1 MSLLLAFIIDLILG
15 DPYWLPHPIRYIGKL
30 ISTLESKLLKTED
43 SPENQKAKGVILTLV
58 TVGTVFAF
66 YFAVVNIGR
75 LIHPRVAFWLEVLI
89 FYQML
94 ATRCLA
100 DEGLKIFKALKANDI
115 EKARVQ
121 VGYLVSRETAQMT
134 EEDIIKA
141 TIETVTENI
150 IDGVVAPI
158 FFAIIGG
165 APLGMAYK
173 AVNTLDSMVGYKN
186 DKYLHFGW
194 ASAKLDDILGFLP
207 ARLTGAVV
215 IVASFLLGMDFKRAA
230 HVLVR
235 DRNNHASPN
244 SPYAEAPAA
253 GALRIQLGGKAT
265 YFGVTTEKPTFGDD
279 IEHIR
284 AFHIKKAVRL
294 LFATSALSLILLLL
308 VKDLIIAYF

>member
-1 MSLLLAFIIDLILG
+1 MSLLVAFILDLILG
-15 DPYWLPHPIRYIGKL
+15 DPYWLPHPIRYIGRL
-30 ISTLESKLLKTED
+30 IHKLESVLLVPED
-43 SPENQKAKGVILTLV
+43 SPENQKAKGVILTIA
-58 TVGTVFAF
+58 TVGVVFSF
-66 YFAVVNIGR
+66 YFLLMFVAGKINAQ
-75 LIHPRVAFWLEVLI
+75 VAFVVEVLV

-100 DEGLKIFKALKANDI
+100 DEGMKIFKALKDNDI
-115 EKARVQ
+115 EKARIQ
-121 VGYLVSRETAQMT
+121 VGYLVSRETAQMS

-150 IDGVVAPI
+150 IDGVVAPL

-194 ASAKLDDILGFLP
+194 ASAKLDDVLGFFP
-207 ARLTGAVV
+207 ARFTGGLIV
-215 IVASFLLGMDFKRAA
+215 IASLVLGMDFKRAA

-265 YFGVTTEKPTFGDD
+265 YFGITTEKPTFGDD
-279 IEHIR
+279 MEHIR
-284 AFHIKKAVRL
+284 AYHIKKAVRL
-294 LFATSALSLILLLL
+294 LYATSALSLIVLLLAKSL
-308 VKDLIIAYF
+308 MITYF

>member
-1 MSLLLAFIIDLILG
+1 MSLLIAFILDLILG

-30 ISTLESKLLKTED
+30 IHKLEKILLVHED
-43 SPENQKAKGVILTLV
+43 TAENQKAKGVVLTLT
-58 TVGTVFAF
+58 TVGCVFLCYWLLVYVAALVHPKLAF
-66 YFAVVNIGR
+66 VV
-75 LIHPRVAFWLEVLI
+75 EVWV

-100 DEGLKIFKALKANDI
+100 DEGMKIFKALKENDL
-115 EKARVQ
+115 EKARTQ
-121 VGYLVSRETAQMT
+121 VGYLVSRETQHMT

-150 IDGVVAPI
+150 IDGVVAPL
-158 FFAIIGG
+158 FFAVIGG

-186 DKYLHFGW
+186 EKYLHFGW
-194 ASAKLDDILGFLP
+194 ASAKLDDLLGFLP
-207 ARLTGAVV
+207 ARLTGGLVV
-215 IVASFLLGMDFKRAA
+215 LAALLLGMDFKRAA

-253 GALRIQLGGKAT
+253 GALRVQLGGKAT

-279 IEHIR
+279 LEHIR
-284 AFHIKKAVRL
+284 AFHIKKAVQL
-294 LFATSALSLILLLL
+294 LYVTSALSLMVLLL
-308 VKDLIIAYF
+308 VSRAMGAYF

>member
-1 MSLLLAFIIDLILG
+1 MSLLVAFILDLILG

-30 ISTLESKLLKTED
+30 IHKLEQMLLVPED
-43 SPENQKAKGVILTLV
+43 SPENQKAKGVLLTV
-58 TVGTVFAF
+58 ATVGGVFAF
-66 YFAVVNIGR
+66 YYLLMFVAGK
-75 LIHPRVAFWLEVLI
+75 IHPQVAFVVEVLV

-100 DEGLKIFKALKANDI
+100 DEGMKIFKALKNNDI

-121 VGYLVSRETAQMT
+121 VGYLVSRETAQMS

-150 IDGVVAPI
+150 IDGVVAPL

-194 ASAKLDDILGFLP
+194 ASAKLDDVLGFFP
-207 ARLTGAVV
+207 ARLTGGIIV
-215 IVASFLLGMDFKRAA
+215 IASLILGMDFKRAA

-244 SPYAEAPAA
+244 SPYAEAPSA

-265 YFGVTTEKPTFGDD
+265 YFGITTEKPTFGDD

-294 LFATSALSLILLLL
+294 LYATSALSLVALLLAKSL
-308 VKDLIIAYF
+308 MITYF

>member
-1 MSLLLAFIIDLILG
+1 MSLLVAFILDLILG
-15 DPYWLPHPIRYIGKL
+15 DPYWLPHPIRYIGRL
-30 ISTLESKLLKTED
+30 ISKLEKILLVPED
-43 SPENQKAKGVILTLV
+43 SPENQKSKGVLLTLA
-58 TVGTVFAF
+58 TVGVVFSF
-66 YFAVVNIGR
+66 YFLLMYVAGK
-75 LIHPRVAFWLEVLI
+75 IHPKVAFAVEVLV

-100 DEGLKIFKALKANDI
+100 DEGMKIFKALKNNDI

-121 VGYLVSRETAQMT
+121 VGYLVSRETAQMS

-150 IDGVVAPI
+150 IDGVVAPL

-194 ASAKLDDILGFLP
+194 ASAKLDDVLGFLP
-207 ARLTGAVV
+207 ARLTGGIIV
-215 IVASFLLGMDFKRAA
+215 IASLILGMDFKRAA
-230 HVLVR
+230 HILVR

-244 SPYAEAPAA
+244 SPYAEAPSA

-265 YFGVTTEKPTFGDD
+265 YFGITTEKPTFGDD
-279 IEHIR
+279 IEHVR

-294 LFATSALSLILLLL
+294 LYATSALSLVVLLLAKSL
-308 VKDLIIAYF
+308 MTTYF

>member
-1 MSLLLAFIIDLILG
+1 MSLLIAFILDLILG

-30 ISTLESKLLKTED
+30 IHSLEQSLLKPED
-43 SPENQKAKGVILTLV
+43 TPENQKAKGLVLTLA
-58 TVGTVFAF
+58 TVGCVFLF
-66 YFAVVNIGR
+66 YFALMHVAA
-75 LIHPRVAFWLEVLI
+75 LIHPKVAFVVEVLV

-100 DEGLKIFKALKANDI
+100 DEGMKIFKALKANDL
-115 EKARVQ
+115 EKAKTQ
-121 VGYLVSRETAQMT
+121 VGYLVSRETQYMT

-150 IDGVVAPI
+150 IDGVVAPL
-158 FFAIIGG
+158 FFAVIGG

-186 DKYLHFGW
+186 EKYLHFGW
-194 ASAKLDDILGFLP
+194 ASAKLDDVLGFLP
-207 ARLTGAVV
+207 ARLTGGLVV
-215 IVASFLLGMDFKRAA
+215 LAALLLGMDFKRAA

-253 GALRIQLGGKAT
+253 GALRVQLGGKAT

-279 IEHIR
+279 LEHIR

-294 LFATSALSLILLLL
+294 LYATSALSLAVLLLAGSL
-308 VKDLIIAYF
+308 LRTYF